1 MVLIIP
7 SYIAALPHHFT
18 GIPRNEKENPLN
30 SQHKQF
36 SDLYSGGSWTIEFA
50 TGWGQ
55 GAVSGIE
62 DEMYVRKQKTLCW
75 LKLHPKGFP
84 GGSDGEESACNAGD

>member
-1 MVLIIP
+1 MEEVEQL
-7 SYIAALPHHFT
+7 SLPLA
-18 GIPRNEKENPLN
+18 GDK
-30 SQHKQF
+30 
-36 SDLYSGGSWTIEFA
+36 
-50 TGWGQ
+50 
-55 GAVSGIE
+55 AVSGIE